1 LFFWVRAIWRGGEEE
16 ERREV
21 SEEGER
27 ARRFAGLSLSP
38 PLFHLT
44 SSSISL
50 IFCIVVMAGETGGGS
65 QGRCRARKGREGVRE
80 QRERERVQVFCRA
93 VCVWPEESEDS
104 RVLGEVCE
112 ECGVCAAAA
121 GRAAGGRR
129 GVCRGEARRPT
140 IEV

>member
-1 LFFWVRAIWRGGEEE
+1 M
-16 ERREV
+16 

-27 ARRFAGLSLSP
+27 ARRFAGLSLSL
-38 PLFHLT
+38 PLFHRT

-93 VCVWPEESEDS
+93 VRVWPEESEDS

-129 GVCRGEARRPT
+129 GERQGRGAEADD
-140 IEV
+140 